1 MVYGILLL
9 SDGNIKQ
16 TKIAP
21 SIKTVQSLL
30 SKKNFDKFIET
41 KNTDAPTLVGK
52 WNINKSEILFAYGY
66 NKGAREN
73 EHELP
78 PNSLVETG
86 NIFDN
91 ILVIK
96 ADNESNKLIDLLC
109 DEYDVIYQN
118 QFMGIGSSYDDN
130 QDNDTEDENMEDD
143 DNENDSDDN
152 LEDHEPDD
160 FELPDED
167 EKDVPDNIILDD
179 ELEEKYLENIAFDNQ
194 IDNETVERRQSI
206 RQIFTKIMKPEK
218 ANALEK
224 AILEYCKELA
234 KTRNVPVTW
243 DNEFFCRIYT
253 NKCRSMYSNFANK
266 DNKNIPKLLK
276 NIENVPSMSF
286 QEIFPKPWKEM
297 LDKKYKREKSL
308 YEEKQE
314 AMTDQFKCSRCKSR
328 ECTYYELQTRS
339 ADEAMTTFITCLN
352 CGNRWK
358 I

>member
-16 TKIAP
+16 IKLGA
-21 SIKTVQSLL
+21 SIKTIQTLL
-30 SKKNFDKFIET
+30 TKKNFDKFIET
-41 KNTDAPTLVGK
+41 KNTEPANLVGK
-52 WNINKSEILFAYGY
+52 WNINKSEHLYAYGY
-66 NKGAREN
+66 SKGAREN

-78 PNSLVETG
+78 PNNLIKTEM
-86 NIFDN
+86 IFDN

-96 ADNESNKLIDLLC
+96 AEQDTNKLTDLLC

-118 QFMGIGSSYDDN
+118 QFMGIGPSYDDN
-130 QDNDTEDENMEDD
+130 QENDSDEDELEEDGT
-143 DNENDSDDN
+143 EQDSDDN
-152 LEDHEPDD
+152 LEDDEPDD
-160 FELPDED
+160 CDIIEED
-167 EKDVPDNIILDD
+167 EKDVPASIEVED
-179 ELEEKYLENIAFDNQ
+179 ELEEQYLINAAFDNQ
-194 IDNETVERRQSI
+194 VDNENNERRQKMV
-206 RQIFTKIMKPEK
+206 QIFTKIMKSDK
-218 ANALEK
+218 AKPLEK
-224 AILEYCKELA
+224 AIIEHSKDIA
-234 KTRNVPVTW
+234 KKRNVPVTW
-243 DNEFFCRIYT
+243 DNEFFCKIYT
-253 NKCRSMYSNFANK
+253 NKCRSMYANLSNK
-266 DNKNIPKLLK
+266 ENKNIAKLIK
-276 NIENVPSMSF
+276 NIESVPAMSF